1 MFETFK
7 VTFQPM
13 DVSVEAASGETVLDA
28 AARQDIPIRSD
39 CGGKGLCGK
48 CLVLARPAENL
59 SAPTEA
65 EAELLS
71 LNRIDGT
78 YRLACQAKIK
88 GPLAATLPDE
98 LVDRREARGKTDL
111 GGTYPCDPLI
121 ERLFLPKAPLPIPE
135 QGTSVEL
142 LGWIEERARNATK
155 QEIRFG
161 NPDALRQLALPEAMK
176 GDITLVNHLYR
187 GVTSVLPG
195 RREGRLG
202 VALDLGTTTMA
213 AYLCDLKTGTM
224 LASAASLNPQRR
236 FGEDVISRISL
247 ANAHQNGLKDLQ
259 GLAAEAVNFLIGRCL
274 DQVGRS
280 GEDVDE
286 VTAVGNTTMEQLF
299 AGLHPHGLGVVPY
312 MPATR
317 SPLDLRAADLGLDL
331 SPGTNIHLFPVISG
345 FVGGDTMGVI
355 MADKPHQRD
364 ENCLIVDIGTN
375 GEVVLGNREGLWV
388 TSCAT
393 GPALEGAQ
401 LSCGMRAVSGAIHK
415 VDIDAST
422 CEFECQVLGDK
433 ASTRPL
439 GICGSGVIDAV
450 AAMRRVGLLLPTGR
464 FKEGMPGVIC
474 DQKGIGRR
482 VILIPAERSGTGED
496 IVISLADIRQ
506 IQLAK
511 AALAVGIEF
520 LMRRTGIER
529 LDRTVLT
536 GAFGARFDWR
546 NAVTIGMLPQAVL
559 AGEVLPMD
567 NLAGVGAI
575 MALLDR
581 KARLEAADLSERI
594 RFLEL
599 AQEPDFAIRFPESTT
614 FPSLESD

>member
-1 MFETFK
+1 MSETFK

-13 DVSVEAASGETVLDA
+13 DVSVEAESGETLLDA
-28 AARQDIPIRSD
+28 AARRDIPIRSD

-48 CLVLARPAENL
+48 CLVQARPAESL
-59 SAPTEA
+59 SAPTET

-71 LNRIDGT
+71 IDRIAGR
-78 YRLACQAKIK
+78 YRLACQARIK
-88 GPLAATLPDE
+88 GALTATLPAE
-98 LVDRREARGKTDL
+98 LVDRREAQGKTDL
-111 GGTYPCDPLI
+111 GGTYPCDPLV
-121 ERLFLPKAPLPIPE
+121 ERLFLPKEPVPVPE
-135 QGTSVEL
+135 QGTSGEL
-142 LGWIEERARNATK
+142 LGWVQERARSSTG
-155 QEIRFG
+155 QEVRFG
-161 NPDALRQLALPEAMK
+161 NPDALRQLTLPATMK
-176 GDITLVNHLYR
+176 GEITLVNHLQK
-187 GVTSVLPG
+187 GITAALPG
-195 RREGRLG
+195 RRERSLG
-202 VALDLGTTTMA
+202 VALDLGTTTVA
-213 AYLCDLKTGTM
+213 AYLCDLKTGAV

-236 FGEDVISRISL
+236 FGEDVISRISV
-247 ANAHQNGLKDLQ
+247 ANEHEDGLKELQ
-259 GLAAEAVNFLIGRCL
+259 GLMAEAVNFLIGRCL
-274 DQVGRS
+274 DRAGAS
-280 GEDVDE
+280 GEDIDE

-317 SPLDLRAADLGLDL
+317 SPLDLRAGDLGLDL
-331 SPGTNIHLFPVISG
+331 SPGVNVHLFPVVSG
-345 FVGGDTMGVI
+345 FVGGDTMGVVLSER
-355 MADKPHQRD
+355 PHERD

-375 GEVVLGNREGLWV
+375 GEVVLGNRQGLWV

-401 LSCGMRAVSGAIHK
+401 LSCGMRAVSGAIHR
-415 VDIDAST
+415 VDIDPAT
-422 CEFECQVLGDK
+422 YEFECQILGDK

-439 GICGSGVIDAV
+439 GLCGSGVIDAV

-464 FKEGMPGVIC
+464 FNEDMPGVLC
-474 DQKGIGRR
+474 DQKGIGRK
-482 VILIPAERSGTGED
+482 VVLVPAERSGTGED

-546 NAVTIGMLPQAVL
+546 NAVTIGMLPRVVL

-575 MALLDR
+575 TALLDK
-581 KARLEAADLSERI
+581 KARLKAAELSERI

-599 AQEPDFAIRFPESTT
+599 AQEPDFATRFPESTT
-614 FPSLESD
+614 FPPLEPE